1 MAKINL
7 HSHTTYCD
15 GKNTPEEMV
24 LAAMDRG
31 FDVFGFSGHSYTA
44 FDESYCMS
52 RAMTDAYEQE
62 VPPAGFVI
70 SAKDHDTV
78 RYRTGY
84 FFRPCGKPL
93 GLRHRLCPRFL

>member
-52 RAMTDAYEQE
+52 RSTTDAYEQE
-62 VPPAGFVI
+62 VRRLASSYQKNLLYCAVSSRI
-70 SAKDHDTV
+70 
-78 RYRTGY
+78 
-84 FFRPCGKPL
+84 FFRSCGKPL

>member
-15 GKNTPEEMV
+15 GKNSPEEMA

-52 RAMTDAYEQE
+52 RSMTDAY
-62 VPPAGFVI
+62 
-70 SAKDHDTV
+70 
-78 RYRTGY
+78 
-84 FFRPCGKPL
+84 
-93 GLRHRLCPRFL
+93 